1 MTTTRIRAGA
11 EAVMAI
17 LPHRAPLL
25 LVDRIESF
33 EDGERPTLRA
43 ARAISV
49 HEPVF
54 AGHFPD
60 LLLWPGIYTIEG
72 MGQSCQILLTWLMVV
87 EGFAREGL
95 TPDDAAAALRGLD
108 ARAQMRAGASPPAA
122 AALRAALDA
131 PHAHVGVSAAV
142 DVRFFD
148 PVFAGDLIE
157 YEVRLT
163 HARDAVRRFEVQATV
178 DRKPVARGT
187 MTGALVRRGHAG
199 T

>member
-1 MTTTRIRAGA
+1 MTITQIRAGA

-25 LVDRIESF
+25 LVDRIGSF

-54 AGHFPD
+54 AGHFPG
-60 LLLWPGIYTIEG
+60 LLLWPGVYTIEG
-72 MGQSCQILLTWLMVV
+72 MGQSCQILLTWMTVV

-95 TPDDAAAALRGLD
+95 GPDDAAAALRALD
-108 ARAQMRAGASPPAA
+108 ARSQLRAGAPSPAA
-122 AALRAALDA
+122 TALRATLAA
-131 PHAHVGVSAAV
+131 PRELVGVSAAV

-148 PVFAGDLIE
+148 PVFAGDLLE

-178 DRKPVARGT
+178 DRRPVARGT
-187 MTGALVRRGHAG
+187 MTGAMVRRGG